1 MLTDGKPIAQDS
13 NDSNHKPHHQE
24 KVNDDNDAIKDH
36 AREQASADAKL
47 NAAEHAQPAG
57 AANASTGVVAKS
69 AGARVNIETVDDD
82 DDDKRQEEIK
92 AKMEKRCGKGGCA
105 SMKLCRGQQKVRQPK
120 EPIFAGTGTINP
132 HGQSSHASLVT
143 CV

>member
-47 NAAEHAQPAG
+47 NAAEQHSLQER
-57 AANASTGVVAKS
+57 ASTSKLWTMTTMTNDKKRSKPKWKNGVAKVVAQ
-69 AGARVNIETVDDD
+69 A
-82 DDDKRQEEIK
+82 
-92 AKMEKRCGKGGCA
+92 
-105 SMKLCRGQQKVRQPK
+105 
-120 EPIFAGTGTINP
+120 
-132 HGQSSHASLVT
+132 
-143 CV
+143 